1 MSQPTASSR
10 LLTCQRKL
18 QSMQEDHWEFCLL
31 SYRLNH
37 MQLDCIYTWRR
48 GVALRPQ
55 SVSNL
60 ALVKSRAKHNV
71 PRISMFEG
79 HAPQ

>member
-1 MSQPTASSR
+1 MQPPP
-10 LLTCQRKL
+10 
-18 QSMQEDHWEFCLL
+18 MQEDHWEFCLL
-31 SYRLNH
+31 SYGLSH
-37 MQLDCIYTWRR
+37 SWTVYTMWRR

>member
-37 MQLDCIYTWRR
+37 MQLDCIYN
-48 GVALRPQ
+48 VAQRSGPETTVCLEFGAAEVQ
-55 SVSNL
+55 GEAQC
-60 ALVKSRAKHNV
+60 ALNINV
-71 PRISMFEG
+71 
-79 HAPQ
+79 